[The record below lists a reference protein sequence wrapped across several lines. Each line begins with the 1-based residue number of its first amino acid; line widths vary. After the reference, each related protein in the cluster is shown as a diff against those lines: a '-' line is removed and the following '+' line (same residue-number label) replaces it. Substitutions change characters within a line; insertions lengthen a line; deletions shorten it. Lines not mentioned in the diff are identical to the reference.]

1 MMELA
6 PEHIN
11 QLETFFNNSKFSTHG
26 AVITD
31 LDGTAVHEYNGKIII
46 HTSVELG
53 LKKMHHLGRPIIIN
67 TLRFPLSVIHTFGK
81 EWYTIS
87 NAPIPVILLNGSQLG
102 HIVQSP
108 NGNFVFKQMVSFT
121 LTEPEIDTVL
131 KGVSDLIEGGIH
143 NIVFF
148 YYPEDWTAGEII
160 WTPDEKRIPQ
170 LQKKYLSASSVI
182 STSQEKLRNILLSQK
197 LCMIFLLIEAEA
209 DKLMA
214 YQHSK
219 KNNFFTTAGIDKL
232 SGTKEMAK
240 LLGADLAHSI
250 GAGDTEMD
258 NFLKGVGL
266 SVHIGNG
273 KLPFRGSSDTIKLP
287 GFTEFGQ
294 LLFHFAEMQ
303 QNKIL
308 Q

>member
-1 MMELA
+1 MELLQ
-6 PEHIN
+6 EHIG

-31 LDGTAVHEYNGKIII
+31 LDGTAVHEYNGNVII

-53 LKKMHHLGRPIIIN
+53 LKKMQHLGRPIIIN
-67 TLRFPLSVIHTFGK
+67 TLRFPLSVIRTFGK

-102 HIVQSP
+102 YIELSSA
-108 NGNFVFKQMVSFT
+108 GNFEFKQLISFT
-121 LTEPEIDTVL
+121 LKEEEIDNVL
-131 KGVSDLIEGGIH
+131 KGVANLLGDGIN

-148 YYPEDWTAGEII
+148 FYPEDWTQGEII
-160 WTPDEKRIPQ
+160 WTPKEERIPA

-182 STSQEKLRNILLSQK
+182 STSQEKLREILLSQK
-197 LCMIFLLIEAEA
+197 LCMIFLLIEADA

-219 KNNFFTTAGIDKL
+219 KSNFFTTAGSDKL
-232 SGTKEMAK
+232 SGSIEMAK
-240 LLGADLAHSI
+240 LLNVDLAHSI
-250 GAGDTEMD
+250 GAGDTPMD
-258 NFLKGVGL
+258 NFLEGVGL
-266 SVHIGNG
+266 SVHVGYRGLSFNG
-273 KLPFRGSSDTIKLP
+273 TSDTIKLP
-287 GFTEFGQ
+287 GFVEFGQ

>member
-1 MMELA
+1 MELA
-6 PEHIN
+6 QEHISK
-11 QLETFFNNSKFSTHG
+11 LKTFFNNSKFSTDG

-31 LDGTAVHEYNGKIII
+31 LDGTAVHEYNDKIII

-87 NAPIPVILLNGSQLG
+87 NAPIPVVLLNGSQLG
-102 HIVQSP
+102 YIVQSSD
-108 NGNFVFKQMVSFT
+108 GSFGFEQKVSFT
-121 LTEPEIDTVL
+121 LTEKEIDNVFQ
-131 KGVSDLIEGGIH
+131 GVSKLLGGGI
-143 NIVFF
+143 NNLVFF
-148 YYPEDWTAGEII
+148 YYPEDWTKGEII
-160 WTPDEKRIPQ
+160 WTPDEKRISKLKQ
-170 LQKKYLSASSVI
+170 KYLSASSVI
-182 STSQEKLRNILLSQK
+182 STDITELRNTLLSQK
-197 LCMIFLLIEAEA
+197 LCMIFLLIEENS

-219 KNNFFTTAGIDKL
+219 KSNFFTTAGVDKL
-232 SGTKEMAK
+232 SGTREMAMQ
-240 LLGADLAHSI
+240 LGVDLAHSI
-250 GAGDTEMD
+250 GAGDTAMD
-258 NFLKGVGL
+258 NFLQGVGL
-266 SVHIGNG
+266 SVHVGNRN
-273 KLPFRGSSDTIKLP
+273 LPFKGSADTIKLP

>member
-1 MMELA
+1 MELSQ
-6 PEHIN
+6 EHLA
-11 QLETFFNNSKFSTHG
+11 QLERFFNNSQFSTRG

-31 LDGTAVHEYNGKIII
+31 LDGTAVHEHNGSVII

-53 LKKMHHLGRPIIIN
+53 LKKMQHLGRPIIIN

-87 NAPIPVILLNGSQLG
+87 NAPIPVILLNGSQIG
-102 HIVQSP
+102 HIVLSP
-108 NGNFVFKQMVSFT
+108 TGNFEFKQLVSFT
-121 LTEPEIDTVL
+121 LTEHEIDNVL
-131 KGVSDLIEGGIH
+131 KGVAKLIEDGIN

-148 YYPEDWTAGEII
+148 FYPEDWTAGEII
-160 WTPDEKRIPQ
+160 WTPNEERIPA
-170 LQKKYLSASSVI
+170 LHKKYSSASSVI
-182 STSQEKLRNILLSQK
+182 STSQEKLREILLSRK
-197 LCMIFLLIEAEA
+197 LCMIFLLVEAAA

-219 KNNFFTTAGIDKL
+219 KSNFFTTTGVDKL
-232 SGTKEMAK
+232 SGTIEMAK
-240 LLGADLAHSI
+240 QLDVDLKHSI
-250 GAGDTEMD
+250 AAGDTPMD
-258 NFLKGVGL
+258 NFLSGVGL
-266 SVHIGNG
+266 SVHVGHGN
-273 KLPFRGSSDTIKLP
+273 LPFKGSLDTIKLP